1 MSYYSYLAKH
11 QWAKTVKRI
20 NTEVGNRK
28 EKNTIIYFLKKLLI
42 NLIQSI
48 NLNLEKEIKEKQ
60 RTIFSNR
67 NED

>member
-1 MSYYSYLAKH
+1 M
-11 QWAKTVKRI
+11 
-20 NTEVGNRK
+20 GNRK